1 MFSLSG
7 EETAFSILMPRTR
20 CAVDKLFET
29 FLVVTVL
36 FGFGSLKVLG
46 NGVLVC
52 LFAFVLGW
60 KTEPPLPRRFFR
72 VCRGYSLC
80 LSELFSRGDGVL
92 ICVGAG
98 SVIYV
103 A

>member
-1 MFSLSG
+1 MYESAPLSKSRFRMFSLSG
-7 EETAFSILMPRTR
+7 EETALSILMPRTR

-52 LFAFVLGW
+52 LLASVSGW
-60 KTEPPLPRRFFR
+60 KTEPPLRHRFFR
-72 VCRGYSLC
+72 V
-80 LSELFSRGDGVL
+80 
-92 ICVGAG
+92 
-98 SVIYV
+98 
-103 A
+103 

>member
-7 EETAFSILMPRTR
+7 EETALSILMPRTR

-29 FLVVTVL
+29 FLAVTVL

-46 NGVLVC
+46 NSVPVC

-60 KTEPPLPRRFFR
+60 KGFS
-72 VCRGYSLC
+72 VC
-80 LSELFSRGDGVL
+80 FS
-92 ICVGAG
+92 
-98 SVIYV
+98 
-103 A
+103 